1 MFTIAGP
8 IVWTACCL
16 TALVCSVLARRS
28 QRARRLGRLAVGVLM
43 LIGGA
48 LFNAV
53 QLVQGNDYADFANPS
68 PIPWITQT
76 WRSVV
81 PPNHVALIGLLV
93 AFEAIAGVLLLRGGP
108 STQLGYTAVIA
119 FHSLLWLF
127 GWFEAVYCLLM
138 LPTLAL
144 LWRAEHRT
152 QAALPSPHGLPPH
165 KDAPRVRTDAGLR

>member
-16 TALVCSVLARRS
+16 TAIVCSVLARRS
-28 QRARRLGRLAVGVLM
+28 RRARRLGRLAVGVLM

-68 PIPWITQT
+68 PFPWITST

-93 AFEAIAGVLLLRGGP
+93 AFEAIAGVLLLRGGT

-138 LPTLAL
+138 LPALAL
-144 LWRAEHRT
+144 LWRAEHRA
-152 QAALPSPHGLPPH
+152 QVARPPQRH
-165 KDAPRVRTDAGLR
+165 PPAHQGGPRVRTDAGLR